1 MAYFLGADV
10 GGTKTHAVVADHEG
24 RVLGFGRSG
33 PGNPEGVGPEG
44 LLAAL
49 SQATAQAL
57 APTGLSPRDLAGA
70 GLGIAGY
77 DWPEDLPL
85 MVETV
90 VKLGLTCPHRIVNDS
105 VPGLVIGARDGW
117 GVSVI
122 SGTGCNCCGW
132 DRERRREGR
141 VTGHGWL
148 MGEFAGASELVMR
161 AMQMVSYAW
170 IKRIEPTALTEAF
183 ISFVGAADVDDL
195 IAGYTAGRYR
205 IGPKAASLVFDV
217 ASRGDAV
224 AQDVIDWAGQELG
237 EMVIAVARQLDFQAL
252 EFDVVMAGG
261 MFAGGDRLIESMRR
275 TVTGFAP
282 GARLVHLSAP
292 PVLGAA
298 LIGMEQAGL
307 KPDSA
312 VRATLAHTYAAL
324 V

>member
-1 MAYFLGADV
+1 MLIARLTQHLDQRGI
-10 GGTKTHAVVADHEG
+10 E
-24 RVLGFGRSG
+24 RQ
-33 PGNPEGVGPEG
+33 
-44 LLAAL
+44 
-49 SQATAQAL
+49 QAGQ
-57 APTGLSPRDLAGA
+57 RF
-70 GLGIAGY
+70 
-77 DWPEDLPL
+77 
-85 MVETV
+85 
-90 VKLGLTCPHRIVNDS
+90 
-105 VPGLVIGARDGW
+105 VP
-117 GVSVI
+117 
-122 SGTGCNCCGW
+122 
-132 DRERRREGR
+132 RERGFQRKRKSIQAPRR
-141 VTGHGWL
+141 
-148 MGEFAGASELVMR
+148 
-161 AMQMVSYAW
+161 
-170 IKRIEPTALTEAF
+170 K
-183 ISFVGAADVDDL
+183 
-195 IAGYTAGRYR
+195 
-205 IGPKAASLVFDV
+205 ASLVFDV